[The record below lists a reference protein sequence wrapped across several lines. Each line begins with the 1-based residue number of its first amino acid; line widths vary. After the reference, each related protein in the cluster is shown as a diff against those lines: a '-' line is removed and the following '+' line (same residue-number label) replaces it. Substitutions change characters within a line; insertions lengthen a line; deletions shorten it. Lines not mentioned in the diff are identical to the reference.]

1 MDGSKHDEETLN
13 KSQIFVTTAGWKNT
27 YAYDK
32 LIQFLIWMII
42 DPDKA
47 FVMGGTWRIPVLCEL
62 QDKNFIMDMKR
73 DGTFNDASFAREYES
88 KWSGTSDGSFFDG
101 DVFDRNRILL

>member
-13 KSQIFVTTAGWKNT
+13 KSQIFVTTAGWKGT

-42 DPDKA
+42 DPGKA
-47 FVMGGTWRIPVLCEL
+47 FIMGGTWRIPVLCEL
-62 QDKNFIMDMKR
+62 QDKSFIMDMKR
-73 DGTFNDASFAREYES
+73 DGTFNDAAFAREYKHLYS
-88 KWSGTSDGSFFDG
+88 INFMNCWNTL
-101 DVFDRNRILL
+101 RAA